1 MNRITI
7 DKVAE
12 AVGGAVL
19 HKGEKEYIDGVR
31 QDSRECRDGDLF
43 VAVKGENLD
52 GHNYIGK
59 AVENGCSAVMISDE
73 NSADQVLMKGNASVI
88 IVDDTVRALGDLA
101 AYYLETLNVIKIA
114 VTGSVGKTSV
124 RDMIYY
130 VASEKYTCGR
140 NIRNYNNLIGLPLSV
155 FLFDSDTEA
164 VVLEMGMDRFGEIDR
179 LAEIVKPDIAVIT
192 NIGMSHIEN
201 LGSRQGIFQAKME
214 IAEHIGNSQKTEG
227 VLIFVEDGEFLTK
240 ENTAGS
246 YSQISIGQNRKSD
259 YIISSVDDFG
269 IEGIQFTLEHDN
281 ERHRIRVPVPGM
293 HNAVNSSIAVAVGN
307 LLGITVEEA
316 ECGLK
321 KVQLTGSRLKLMH
334 GRNIRIIDDTYNAS
348 PDSMKS
354 ALKVLSSSECSGRK
368 IAVLGDMY
376 ELGDES
382 PKQHFGVGEFAAMQ
396 DIDILV
402 AVGKNA
408 SEIAEG
414 ASGSSL
420 SVIYHEEKNEF
431 IEELS
436 HVIKAGDLILVK
448 GSRGMKMEQIV
459 EELMKV

>member
-52 GHNYIGK
+52 GHNYISK

-73 NSADQVLMKGNASVI
+73 NSADQVLMNGNTSVI

-192 NIGMSHIEN
+192 NIGMSHIEKVCIWPVIN
-201 LGSRQGIFQAKME
+201 Y
-214 IAEHIGNSQKTEG
+214 NT
-227 VLIFVEDGEFLTK
+227 FLF
-240 ENTAGS
+240 
-246 YSQISIGQNRKSD
+246 SI
-259 YIISSVDDFG
+259 I
-269 IEGIQFTLEHDN
+269 
-281 ERHRIRVPVPGM
+281 
-293 HNAVNSSIAVAVGN
+293 
-307 LLGITVEEA
+307 
-316 ECGLK
+316 
-321 KVQLTGSRLKLMH
+321 
-334 GRNIRIIDDTYNAS
+334 
-348 PDSMKS
+348 
-354 ALKVLSSSECSGRK
+354 
-368 IAVLGDMY
+368 
-376 ELGDES
+376 
-382 PKQHFGVGEFAAMQ
+382 
-396 DIDILV
+396 
-402 AVGKNA
+402 
-408 SEIAEG
+408 
-414 ASGSSL
+414 
-420 SVIYHEEKNEF
+420 
-431 IEELS
+431 
-436 HVIKAGDLILVK
+436 
-448 GSRGMKMEQIV
+448 
-459 EELMKV
+459 